1 MDINID
7 HDNFIEKKGIVTR
20 NRSALINE
28 EEMSHFGTKGMHWGR
43 RSGFVG
49 PPKPKHKLNTN
60 DFNAIG
66 ATARTG
72 QSVST
77 LGQTI
82 NRGGFNKKAISTAKK
97 MSDAELKKLTERLN
111 LENNYMNATTQ
122 QAGRSKVES
131 ILSTAGA
138 TFGVVASAALMV
150 DAIAKARG

>member
-1 MDINID
+1 MDKD
-7 HDNFIEKKGIVTR
+7 YHNFDEVKHIVTR
-20 NRSALINE
+20 NRSAIINGDVIT
-28 EEMSHFGTKGMHWGR
+28 HFGKLGMKWGR
-43 RSGFVG
+43 RSTFVG
-49 PPKPKHKLNTN
+49 PPKPKHRLNTN

-66 ATARTG
+66 ATARAG

-82 NRGGFNKKAISTAKK
+82 NRGGFNKKVVSTAKK
-97 MSDAELKKLTERLN
+97 MSDADLKKLTERLN
-111 LENNYMNATTQ
+111 LENNYMNATSQ

-150 DAIAKARG
+150 DAIAKARGR